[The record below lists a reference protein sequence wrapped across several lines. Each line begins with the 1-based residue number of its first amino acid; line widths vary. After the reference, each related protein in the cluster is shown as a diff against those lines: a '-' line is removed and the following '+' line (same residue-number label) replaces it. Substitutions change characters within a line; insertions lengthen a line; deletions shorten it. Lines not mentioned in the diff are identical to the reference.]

1 MPNPVRLVLSG
12 LGVVLLQWLVFT
24 HLTLWGA
31 YADVVLLFV
40 AIVGLRYGR
49 EAGTVAGFVGG
60 LLMDFATPGTPL
72 GLFATLKTLLG
83 FAIGFFRPEQGEVSR
98 LYPGQAFLGALAVA
112 LVHNGLMVIILALNQ
127 QTRTLFLITGLWFGS
142 ALYTAAVA
150 FIGALF
156 RSR

>member
-1 MPNPVRLVLSG
+1 MQHLIRLVLFG
-12 LGVVLLQWLVFT
+12 LGVVLLQWLVFN

-40 AIVGLRYGR
+40 AFIAVRYGR
-49 EAGTVAGFVGG
+49 EGGTIAGFASG
-60 LLMDFATPGTPL
+60 LLMDFTTPGTPL
-72 GLFATLKTLLG
+72 GLFTLLKTLLG
-83 FAIGFFRPEQGEVSR
+83 FSIGFFRRKPEESMR
-98 LYPGQAFLGALAVA
+98 LYAGESFLGALAVA

-127 QTRTLFLITGLWFGS
+127 ETRTLFLITGLWVGS

>member
-1 MPNPVRLVLSG
+1 MPNPVRLVLFG
-12 LGVVLLQWLVFT
+12 LGVVLLQWLVFN

-40 AIVGLRYGR
+40 ALVAVRYGR
-49 EAGTVAGFVGG
+49 EAGTVAGFAGG

-72 GLFATLKTLLG
+72 GLFTMLKTLLG
-83 FAIGFFRPEQGEVSR
+83 FVIGFFRSEQGEGAR
-98 LYPGQAFLGALAVA
+98 LYPGQAVVGALAVA

-127 QTRTLFLITGLWFGS
+127 ETRTLFLITGLWIGS